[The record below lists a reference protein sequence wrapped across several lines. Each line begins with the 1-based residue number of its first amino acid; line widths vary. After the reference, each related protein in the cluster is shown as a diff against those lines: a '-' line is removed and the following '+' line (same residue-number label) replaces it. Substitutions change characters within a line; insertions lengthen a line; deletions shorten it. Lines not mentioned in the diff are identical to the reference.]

1 MPVVTCPKCP
11 TQLKIPDG
19 AKGSAKCPKCSTIFP
34 ITEPQ
39 AVAFEVVNTPAPK
52 APAPGS
58 RSIAVPKPAKP
69 VVANDADFEVVEEK
83 PRKGLQ
89 YYKDDEDDRPQ
100 KKKTRSYD
108 DDEDDRP
115 RSKSRRRDDDEDE
128 DDDRPRKKKKRRDDD
143 DEDEKPR
150 SNKRAAFAKG
160 KVAALLLSISF
171 WLNLAAYGL
180 LTLYALIAWVGVAAA
195 TSSSPSSR
203 SSSSGGGGSGAGLES
218 ALEILVVLPGL
229 IGLGAWIVG
238 LVGCSF
244 AIAGSNRGRG
254 MAITSTVLSS
264 VHLILLGVT
273 FSNLH
278 GGGGI
283 GFARGLGGVG
293 SFAWMSMVSAL
304 PSVDAFLPVL
314 FYQSRSIGGEYI
326 VSLLAGV
333 CEVLRLIFVL
343 ITLKGLA
350 SAARDYGAAEKS
362 QTGIMISAFVLG
374 GTVLGILFMT
384 VLLAESKFAPS
395 TMAHLGMLMI
405 VATLG
410 AYTFMM
416 LTPALAALQTKDACA
431 RRS

>member
-1 MPVVTCPKCP
+1 M
-11 TQLKIPDG
+11 D
-19 AKGSAKCPKCSTIFP
+19 
-34 ITEPQ
+34 
-39 AVAFEVVNTPAPK
+39 
-52 APAPGS
+52 
-58 RSIAVPKPAKP
+58 
-69 VVANDADFEVVEEK
+69 EK
-83 PRKGLQ
+83 PRKGLGH
-89 YYKDDEDDRPQ
+89 YKDDGDEDDWSR
-100 KKKTRSYD
+100 KKKTRSYE

-115 RSKSRRRDDDEDE
+115 RSKSRRRDEDEDE
-128 DDDRPRKKKKRRDDD
+128 DDRPRKKKKRRD
-143 DEDEKPR
+143 EDEEDEQPR
-150 SNKRAAFAKG
+150 SGKRAAFAKG

-203 SSSSGGGGSGAGLES
+203 SSSGGSGGGGGAGVES

-244 AIAGSNRGRG
+244 AIAGPAKARG

-278 GGGGI
+278 GGSGI

-304 PSVDAFLPVL
+304 PSVGAFLPVL
-314 FYQSRSIGGEYI
+314 FYQSRAIGGEYI
-326 VSLLAGV
+326 VSLLAGI

-350 SAARDYGAAEKS
+350 SAARDYGAAEKA
-362 QTGIMISAFVLG
+362 QTGVMISAFVLG

-384 VLLAESKFAPS
+384 VLLAEAKFGPS

-405 VATLG
+405 VATLA

-416 LTPALAALQTKDACA
+416 LTPALAALRTRDACT